1 MTMTIAPI
9 GTIAAE
15 VTKVRTTMN
24 DATDGLSA
32 TEVKAETDSISGV
45 KNDNQKKGLK
55 VLFLS
60 SDTGGGH
67 RASAEA
73 LARQFQLLYPG
84 STYDL
89 LDVVEK
95 DGVPPYNSLVSFY
108 KHLGAHPAQWKLVYS
123 VSNTRAFEM
132 LADAH
137 LKLMCER
144 AVRKRIKGY
153 NPDVVISVHPLMCN
167 VPVLSCK
174 KISAETGK
182 HLPMFT
188 VVTDLGSAHC
198 LWFANGVEKMYVGS
212 DQIME
217 LAKKRGKV
225 PDEKLVKIG
234 LPIRHDFAE
243 QSEKL
248 GDRISPAGKTYQR
261 QVREKLGIPL
271 VNGDYKTIL
280 VMGGGEGVGSL
291 SNIVDALYCELD
303 SQGITSQILVVC
315 GRNEKL
321 KKSIDE
327 KNWNEVI
334 HRWVKAKD
342 RQSRSL
348 TSRFNI
354 RDCAGVTPTL
364 TSSGCIEQSTSMSS
378 SIRRILSTG
387 SVTSALSMPLPGRR
401 RNSSNQSS
409 RSYGASIEEEKK
421 CPETDA
427 QAERDSVE
435 LGADARPLDQ
445 KNEDIGLDLAE
456 TSGSGA
462 PASEI
467 NNEASLDLSRCNG
480 NHFPGQVK
488 VVALGFVTNMAE
500 YMVAADILV
509 SKAGPGT
516 ISEAAALSLPVMLT
530 SYLPGQEEGNVDFT
544 VDNGFGAFCS
554 DRDPNGIAEEVCMW
568 LLDDE
573 KMQSLSDAAKRVG
586 SPYAARDIAKD
597 IGDRALK
604 WREINERSA
613 PSVEIQKPSSDSESE

>member
-1 MTMTIAPI
+1 MTL
-9 GTIAAE
+9 
-15 VTKVRTTMN
+15 TKVEAAREAIVTTMN
-24 DATDGLSA
+24 PR
-32 TEVKAETDSISGV
+32 TEIDTKLETDSIA
-45 KNDNQKKGLK
+45 QPTEKKGLK

-67 RASAEA
+67 RASAES

-95 DGVPPYNSLVSFY
+95 DGVPPYNSLVSSY
-108 KHLGAHPAQWKLVYS
+108 KHLSARPAQWKLVYS

-144 AVRKRIKGY
+144 AVRRRIKGY
-153 NPDVVISVHPLMCN
+153 DPDVVVSVHPLMCN

-174 KISAETGK
+174 KISNETGK

-198 LWFANGVEKMYVGS
+198 LWFANGVEKMFVGS
-212 DQIME
+212 DQIWE
-217 LAKKRGKV
+217 LAKSRGKV
-225 PDEKLVKIG
+225 PEDKLVKIG

-248 GDRISPAGKTYQR
+248 GDRMSPEGKAYQR
-261 QVREKLGIPL
+261 QVRKELGLPL
-271 VNGDYKTIL
+271 VEGDYKTIL

-291 SNIVDALYCELD
+291 ADIVDALYCQLVSEGID
-303 SQGITSQILVVC
+303 SQVLVVC

-327 KNWNEVI
+327 RNWNEVI
-334 HRWVKAKD
+334 SRWVKARD
-342 RQSRSL
+342 RQNK
-348 TSRFNI
+348 SRFSI
-354 RDCAGVTPTL
+354 RDCVGPSSVGAV
-364 TSSGCIEQSTSMSS
+364 SGCIESPSMVSSTM
-378 SIRRILSTG
+378 RRILSSS
-387 SVTSALSMPLPGRR
+387 SVSAISMPLPSLGRS
-401 RNSSNQSS
+401 NSVN
-409 RSYGASIEEEKK
+409 EEEKK
-421 CPETDA
+421 CSDADVAAEKTSEETDA
-427 QAERDSVE
+427 IEVGLAISPTAASDSSYGN
-435 LGADARPLDQ
+435 LID
-445 KNEDIGLDLAE
+445 
-456 TSGSGA
+456 
-462 PASEI
+462 
-467 NNEASLDLSRCNG
+467 NNVSLDLSECNG

-488 VVALGFVTNMAE
+488 VVGLGFVTKMAE
-500 YMVAADILV
+500 YMVAADVLV

-544 VDNGFGAFCS
+544 VENGFGAFCS
-554 DRDPNGIAEEVCMW
+554 DKDPNGIAEELSMW
-568 LLDDE
+568 LQDQE
-573 KMQSLSDAAKRVG
+573 KMKSLSEAAKKAG
-586 SPYAARDIAKD
+586 APHAARDIAKE

-604 WREINERSA
+604 WREINDKETKQA
-613 PSVEIQKPSSDSESE
+613 KA